1 MEKNKTDM
9 GTDDTYM
16 TLNTHGTYQI
26 LAPYK
31 ENMYTDNKRPHT
43 NNVGSVSL
51 CSPPEMLH
59 QRAVR

>member
-9 GTDDTYM
+9 VTDDTYM

-26 LAPYK
+26 LAPFK

>member
-9 GTDDTYM
+9 GADDTDM

-26 LAPYK
+26 LAPFK

-43 NNVGSVSL
+43 NHVGSVSL
-51 CSPPEMLH
+51 CSASQML
-59 QRAVR
+59 R